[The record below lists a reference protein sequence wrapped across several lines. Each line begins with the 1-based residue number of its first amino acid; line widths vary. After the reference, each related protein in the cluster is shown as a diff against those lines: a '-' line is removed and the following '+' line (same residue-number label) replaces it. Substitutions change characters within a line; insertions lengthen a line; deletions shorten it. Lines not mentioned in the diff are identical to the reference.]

1 MAIITLT
8 SDWGCKDHY
17 LGAVK
22 GKFLKLLPETIII
35 DISHNITPFNIEQAA
50 FIIKN
55 SYTNFPEGT
64 IHIIAINTEESTTHP
79 HTIVYI
85 DEQYFIGADTG
96 IFSLIFD
103 KKPDK
108 IIELDILQDSDYFTF
123 STRDRFVNAAV
134 RLAKGEDLEKLG
146 DLKDSINQKILFE
159 PVTEKDVIKGIVT
172 YIDSYENLFT
182 NISENLF
189 NQVGKG
195 RQFSIYF
202 RTNEVNKINK
212 SYNDAPEGEI
222 IAIFSSTGLLQIAIN
237 KGNASSLLGMS
248 HKDPIRIEFKEE

>member
-8 SDWGCKDHY
+8 SDWGSKDHY

-22 GKFLKLLPETIII
+22 GKILKLLPEARII

-79 HTIVYI
+79 HTIVFI
-85 DEQYFIGADTG
+85 DGQYFIGTDTG
-96 IFSLIFD
+96 IFSLIFN

-134 RLAKGEDLEKLG
+134 RLANGEDLEKLG
-146 DLKDSINQKILFE
+146 DLKNSINQKILFE
-159 PVTEKDVIKGIVT
+159 PVSEKNLIKGIVS
-172 YIDSYENLFT
+172 YIDSYENLIT
-182 NISENLF
+182 NISEKLF
-189 NQVGKG
+189 KQVGNG
-195 RQFSIYF
+195 RAFSIFF
-202 RTNEVNKINK
+202 RTNIINRINK

-222 IAIFSSTGLLQIAIN
+222 LAIFSSTGLLQIAIN
-237 KGNASSLLGMS
+237 KGNASSLLGMN
-248 HKDPIRIEFKEE
+248 HKDTIRIEFEEK